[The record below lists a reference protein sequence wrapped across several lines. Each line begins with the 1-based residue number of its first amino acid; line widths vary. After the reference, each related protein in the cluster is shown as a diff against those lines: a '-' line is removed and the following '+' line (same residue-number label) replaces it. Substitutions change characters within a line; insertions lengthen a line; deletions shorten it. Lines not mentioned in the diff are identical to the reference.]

1 MSMPTHAINSEVIS
15 KILGMQFSIISPQEI
30 LKGSVVEVTK
40 RDTFMNNK
48 PVIGGLF
55 DPRMGVIDSDLICP
69 TDGLNYEKTPGY
81 FGHINL
87 ARPVFYIQ
95 FLKEIVKICKC
106 VCYKCGKLLINKETY
121 NHFRKLDA
129 AARWVM
135 VYDIASSVSRCG
147 EDTDDGCGCLQPTKI
162 SKDGLA
168 TIYARWK
175 QKNADDIIAVMTAEI
190 VLKLFKRIS
199 DDDVNFMG
207 FNALWSRPD
216 WMICQVLMVPPPAVR
231 PSVKHD
237 DQQRSED
244 DLTHIL
250 VNIIKTN
257 NTLRDKI
264 QNNADARIID
274 DWTTVLQYYV
284 ATQIDNKIKGVAAVA
299 QRSGR
304 PLKAIKDRINGKAG
318 RMRGNLMAKRVDF
331 SGRSVITA
339 DPRLSIRELGV
350 PMKIAMNLTRPV
362 RVNDRNRAHLTTL
375 VKNGPDVFPGA
386 KILEKANGE
395 SIGLRT
401 FNRDLAVLENG
412 DIVHRHLMNG
422 DIVIFNRQP
431 TLHRMSMM
439 AHIVRVM
446 KIGDTLR
453 MNVAD
458 TKPYNAD
465 FDGDEMNLHVPQNP
479 EANVELHTLAAIPYQ
494 IVSPANNSSII
505 GIFQDSML
513 GCYQFTRENIRFD
526 ARKAMNL
533 LMSAK
538 TVDETKLYNLLNGH
552 NATNNKN
559 NKSASSAPTV
569 SSFNLLSHIMP
580 PMSLKYKTSQ
590 FDSDTDDI
598 NTSNNVLEIK
608 NGEYIRGQ
616 MNKGV
621 MGSKTKGIL
630 QRVCND
636 SGNYASADFID
647 NLQNIVTDYMKTE
660 SFSVGVRDL
669 TLTEHA
675 SKRIT
680 GTIEETTK
688 SAAELIDTVQMGLFE
703 NTSGRSMQ
711 DAFESQLKSILD
723 KCRSESGRIGLDSLS
738 NQRFINRFTTMV
750 LAGSKGSHLNL
761 TFMVACL
768 GQQDIDGKRIPYGF
782 DNRTLPHFNKYDDTG
797 IARGFIE
804 NSYINGLSAIE
815 LFFHAMGGRIG
826 LIDTAVKT
834 AVTGYIQRRLV
845 KGLEDLMVH
854 YDMTVRT
861 NKGRIVQFVCGDDN
875 FDTVKVESQNLPLV
889 NMSMEEIHAHY
900 TTPKTSIGGKSKALN
915 HILTPDALKRHKKQ
929 IPELKVYAT
938 KYIDMMIAMKGD
950 IIRNVFK
957 YSCDSL
963 VHCPVAFANI
973 IDNVRGQC
981 GLTGGTTSTDI
992 TLLEAHVLVEHYYST
1007 LTQLYYGSPNDLF
1020 KTLYFF
1026 FLSPKTLIIE
1036 KRFTRDSLVLLLE
1049 MVVLTYKR
1057 AIIAPG
1063 EMVGIIAGQS
1073 IGEVSTQ
1080 MTLNTFHFAGVASK
1094 SNVTRGVPRL
1104 DEITT
1109 LTASPKNPSIT
1120 VFLKPEDETNK
1131 DKALSAMSMM
1141 EHTSFGEVVSEVE
1154 ICFDP
1159 NDDTTTILEDVDM
1172 IAKYK
1177 LFESLITEC
1186 ATTSAESV
1194 SLDTA
1199 LDSADDDAELE
1210 NTPAPKDTRSKWI
1223 IRIKMS
1229 RSEMLNRNI
1238 TMDDIYF
1245 TMNTVYDNK
1254 FSCIYSDFNAD
1265 ELIFRVRMN
1274 TIVSTQNER
1283 SHSLDQLD
1291 QIYVLKEFQESLLKN
1306 IVLRGVTGIK
1316 SATIRTIKNTLVETD
1331 GGFEKKDIW
1340 VLDTIGSNMM
1350 SVLGLPF
1357 IDSNR
1362 TVSNDIMEV
1371 LNVLGIE
1378 AARQTIMN
1386 EAIEVIEFDNTYI
1399 NYHHFSVMVDRM
1411 CHNAKL
1417 VSLFRHGINNDN
1429 IGPIAKA
1436 SFEETPEMF
1445 LKAAKHGELD
1455 IMRGVSANVMCG
1467 QEGMYGT
1474 NAFQVILDMDE
1485 MSTLNQES
1493 DYKPVQAEESI
1504 ESAFAK
1510 ADLKYAVD
1518 NTCGKSHIEI
1528 NNNIS
1533 NLISKSMAQDD
1544 EDYDPGF

>member
-1 MSMPTHAINSEVIS
+1 MSNTVPNVAINS
-15 KILGMQFSIISPQEI
+15 KIIGIQFSVLSPQEI
-30 LKGSVVEVTK
+30 LKGSVVEVVK
-40 RDTFMNNK
+40 RDTFVNNK

-55 DPRMGVIDSDLICP
+55 DPRMGVIDSNLICP
-69 TDGLNYEKTPGY
+69 TDRLDYEKTPGY

-95 FLKEIVKICKC
+95 FLKDILRVCKC
-106 VCYKCGKLLINKETY
+106 VCYKCGKLLINKLKY
-121 NHFRKLDA
+121 NHFSKMEPS
-129 AARWVM
+129 ARGSL

-147 EDTDDGCGCLQPTKI
+147 EDTDDGCGCLQPKITKE
-162 SKDGLA
+162 GLA
-168 TIYARWK
+168 TIYAKWK
-175 QKNADDIIAVMTAEI
+175 QKNKEDIVSVMTAEI

-207 FNALWSRPD
+207 YSAIWCRPD
-216 WMICQVLMVPPPAVR
+216 WFVCQVLMVPPPSMR
-231 PSVKHD
+231 PSVKQD
-237 DQQRSED
+237 EQQRSED

-264 QNNADARIID
+264 QNNVDARVIN
-274 DWTTVLQYYV
+274 DWTSVLQYYV

-304 PLKAIKDRINGKAG
+304 PLKSIKDRLNGKTG

-339 DPRLSIRELGV
+339 DPNISIRELGV

-362 RVNDRNRAHLTTL
+362 RVNDRNRAYLTTL
-375 VKNGPDVFPGA
+375 VKSGPDTYPGA
-386 KILEKANGE
+386 KILEKKNGE

-412 DIVHRHLMNG
+412 DVVHRHLMDG

-446 KIGDTLR
+446 SRGDTLR

-465 FDGDEMNLHVPQNP
+465 FDGDEMNLHVPQDT
-479 EANVELHTLAAIPYQ
+479 EATIELHTLAAIPYQ
-494 IVSPANNSSII
+494 IISPANNSSII

-513 GCYQFTRENIRFD
+513 GCYQFTRENIRFN
-526 ARKAMNL
+526 ARDAMNL
-533 LMSAK
+533 LMCTK
-538 TVDETKLYNLLNGH
+538 NVDELKLYNALNPIKKTKH
-552 NATNNKN
+552 PA
-559 NKSASSAPTV
+559 TV
-569 SSFNLLSHIMP
+569 SNFNIMSHILP
-580 PMSLKYKTSQ
+580 KMSLKYKTSK
-590 FDSDTDDI
+590 FNPDND
-598 NTSNNVLEIK
+598 NMATSNNVLEIK

-621 MGSKTKGIL
+621 MGSKTKGLL

-636 SGNYASADFID
+636 FGNHASSDFID
-647 NLQNIVTDYMKTE
+647 NLQNLVTDYMKKS
-660 SFSVGVRDL
+660 SFSVGISDLVLIDKASNSIIDIIEDKARD
-669 TLTEHA
+669 A
-675 SKRIT
+675 S
-680 GTIEETTK
+680 
-688 SAAELIDTVQMGLFE
+688 ELIDKVQLGLFE
-703 NTSGRSMQ
+703 NTSGRSSQ
-711 DAFESQLKSILD
+711 DAFESQIKSIFD
-723 KCRSESGRIGLDSLS
+723 KCRSESGRVGLDSLS
-738 NQRFINRFTTMV
+738 PDNRFTSMV
-750 LAGSKGSHLNL
+750 KAGSKGSDLNL
-761 TFMVACL
+761 TFMMACL

-804 NSYINGLSAIE
+804 NSYINGLSATE

-861 NKGRIVQFVCGDDN
+861 NKGRIVQFICGDDN

-889 NMSMEEIHAHY
+889 KMSTEEIYAHY
-900 TTPKTSIGGKSKALN
+900 LPPKISVGGKSKALSS
-915 HILTPDALKRHKKQ
+915 ILTPDALKRHKKQ
-929 IPELKVYAT
+929 SAELKIYVE
-938 KYIDMMIAMKGD
+938 KYINMMIEMKGA

-957 YSCDSL
+957 YSGDSL
-963 VHCPVAFANI
+963 VHCPVAFTNI
-973 IDNVRGQC
+973 IDNVHGQC
-981 GLTGGTTSTDI
+981 ELNSGTTTTDI
-992 TLLEAHVLVEHYYST
+992 TLLDAHILIESYFDT
-1007 LTQLYYGSPNDLF
+1007 LMQLYYCSPNNLF

-1026 FLSPKTLIIE
+1026 FLSPKILIIE
-1036 KRFTRDSLVLLLE
+1036 KRFTRDSLILLLE
-1049 MVVLTYKR
+1049 MIVLTYKR

-1104 DEITT
+1104 EEITT

-1120 VFLKPEDETNK
+1120 VYLKPEDETNK

-1141 EHTSFGEVVSEVE
+1141 EHTSLGNVVSEVE

-1159 NDDTTTILEDVDM
+1159 IDDSTIIAEDAEMISKYKAFESM
-1172 IAKYK
+1172 IA
-1177 LFESLITEC
+1177 EC
-1186 ATTSAESV
+1186 ATTNPNDI
-1194 SLDTA
+1194 LDETA
-1199 LDSADDDAELE
+1199 DLN
-1210 NTPAPKDTRSKWI
+1210 NTPNMKDTRSKWI
-1223 IRIKMS
+1223 IRIKLS
-1229 RSEMLNRNI
+1229 RTEMLNKNI

-1265 ELIFRVRMN
+1265 ELIFRIRMN
-1274 TIVSTQNER
+1274 SITSTKSVRLN
-1283 SHSLDQLD
+1283 SLDQLD
-1291 QIYVLKEFQESLLKN
+1291 QIYMLKEFQESLLKN
-1306 IVLRGVTGIK
+1306 IVLRGVTGIS
-1316 SATIRTIKNTLVETD
+1316 SATIRTIKNTLVESD

-1340 VLDTIGSNMM
+1340 VLDTVGSNMTD
-1350 SVLGLPF
+1350 VLGLPF
-1357 IDSNR
+1357 IDSER
-1362 TVSNDIMEV
+1362 TVSNDIIEV

-1399 NYHHFSVMVDRM
+1399 NYHHFSIMVDRM

-1417 VSLFRHGINNDN
+1417 ASLFRHGINSDN

-1455 IMRGVSANVMCG
+1455 IMRGISANVMCG

-1474 NAFQVILDMDE
+1474 NAFQVVIDMDE
-1485 MSTLNQES
+1485 MTKMTQES
-1493 DYKPVQAEESI
+1493 EYKPIQSDETI
-1504 ESAFAK
+1504 ENAFAK
-1510 ADLKYAVD
+1510 EDLKYSVD
-1518 NTCGKSHIEI
+1518 NKCGKAHIEI
-1528 NNNIS
+1528 NNNIV
-1533 NLISKSMAQDD
+1533 NFVQKTMAQDD
-1544 EDYDPGF
+1544 EEYDPGF

>member
-1 MSMPTHAINSEVIS
+1 MSTTASNAIKS
-15 KILGMQFSIISPQEI
+15 KIIGIQFSVLSPEEI
-30 LKGSVVEVTK
+30 LKGSVVEVVK
-40 RDTFMNNK
+40 RDTFVNNK

-55 DPRMGVIDSDLICP
+55 DPRMGVIDSNLICP
-69 TDGLNYEKTPGY
+69 TDSLDYEKTPGY

-95 FLKEIVKICKC
+95 FLKDILKICKC
-106 VCYKCGKLLINKETY
+106 VCYKCGKLLINKQKYT
-121 NHFRKLDA
+121 HFSNLESS
-129 AARWVM
+129 ARGSL
-135 VYDIASSVSRCG
+135 VYDIASKVSRCG
-147 EDTDDGCGCLQPTKI
+147 EDTDDGCGCLQPKITKE
-162 SKDGLA
+162 GLA
-168 TIYARWK
+168 TIYAKWK
-175 QKNADDIIAVMTAEI
+175 QKNEDDIVSVMTAEI

-207 FNALWSRPD
+207 YSAIWCRPD
-216 WMICQVLMVPPPAVR
+216 WFVCQVLMVPPPSMR
-231 PSVKHD
+231 PSVKQD

-274 DWTTVLQYYV
+274 DWTSVLQYYV
-284 ATQIDNKIKGVAAVA
+284 ATQIDNKIKGVEAVA

-304 PLKAIKDRINGKAG
+304 PLKSIKDRLNGKTG

-339 DPRLSIRELGV
+339 DPNLSIRELGV

-362 RVNDRNRAHLTTL
+362 KVNDRNRAYLITL
-375 VKNGPDVFPGA
+375 VKNGPDKYPGA
-386 KILEKANGE
+386 KILEKQNGE

-412 DIVHRHLMNG
+412 DIVHRHLLDG

-446 KIGDTLR
+446 SRGDTLR

-465 FDGDEMNLHVPQNP
+465 FDGDEMNLHVPQDT
-479 EANVELHTLAAIPYQ
+479 EATIELHTLAAIPYQ

-513 GCYQFTRENIRFD
+513 GCYQFTRKNIRFG
-526 ARKAMNL
+526 ARDAMNL
-533 LMSAK
+533 LMSVK
-538 TVDETKLYNLLNGH
+538 TTDETKLYEMFNS
-552 NATNNKN
+552 TK
-559 NKSASSAPTV
+559 KSKRSASATV
-569 SSFNLLSHIMP
+569 SSFNILSHIMP
-580 PMSLKYKTSQ
+580 KMSLKYKTSK
-590 FDSDTDDI
+590 FNPDVDDMA
-598 NTSNNVLEIK
+598 TSNNVLEIK

-621 MGSKTKGIL
+621 MGSKTKGLL

-636 SGNYASADFID
+636 SGNYASSDFID
-647 NLQNIVTDYMKTE
+647 NLQNIVTDYMKKS
-660 SFSVGVRDL
+660 SFSVGISDL
-669 TLTEHA
+669 ALTDKA
-675 SKRIT
+675 SNSIVKI
-680 GTIEETTK
+680 IEDK
-688 SAAELIDTVQMGLFE
+688 SSDAAELIDRVQMGLFE
-703 NTSGRSMQ
+703 NTSGRSTQ
-711 DAFESQLKSILD
+711 DAFESQIKSIFD
-723 KCRSESGRIGLDSLS
+723 KCRSESGRVGLDSLS
-738 NQRFINRFTTMV
+738 PHNRFTSMV
-750 LAGSKGSHLNL
+750 KAGSKGSDLNL
-761 TFMVACL
+761 TFMMACL

-804 NSYINGLSAIE
+804 NSYINGLSATE

-861 NKGRIVQFVCGDDN
+861 NKGRIVQFICGDDN
-875 FDTVKVESQNLPLV
+875 FDTVKVESQILPLV
-889 NMSMEEIHAHY
+889 KMSIEEIHAHY
-900 TTPKTSIGGKSKALN
+900 LQPKPSVGGKYKALN
-915 HILTPDALKRHKKQ
+915 NILTPDALKRHKKQ
-929 IPELKVYAT
+929 SAELKIYAA
-938 KYIDMMIAMKGD
+938 KYIDMMIEMKGE

-957 YSCDSL
+957 YSGDSC
-963 VHCPVAFANI
+963 VHCPVAFTNI
-973 IDNVRGQC
+973 IDNVHGQC
-981 GLTGGTTSTDI
+981 ELSSGTTTTDI
-992 TLLEAHVLVEHYYST
+992 TLLDAHILIESYFSI
-1007 LTQLYYGSPNDLF
+1007 LTQMYYCSPNNLF
-1020 KTLYFF
+1020 KTMYFF

-1036 KRFTRDSLVLLLE
+1036 KRFTRDSLILLLE
-1049 MVVLTYKR
+1049 MIVLTYKR

-1104 DEITT
+1104 EEITT
-1109 LTASPKNPSIT
+1109 LTAFPKNPSIT
-1120 VFLKPEDETNK
+1120 VYLKPEDETDK

-1141 EHTSFGEVVSEVE
+1141 EHTSLGNVVSEVE

-1159 NDDTTTILEDVDM
+1159 IDESTTIAEDAEM

-1177 LFESLITEC
+1177 SFESMIAEC
-1186 ATTSAESV
+1186 ATINPADIVNESDEPVDLNNTSDV
-1194 SLDTA
+1194 
-1199 LDSADDDAELE
+1199 
-1210 NTPAPKDTRSKWI
+1210 KDTRSKWI
-1223 IRIKMS
+1223 IRIKLS
-1229 RSEMLNRNI
+1229 RVEMLDRNI

-1265 ELIFRVRMN
+1265 ELIFRIRLN
-1274 TIVSTQNER
+1274 TITPNKSEKL
-1283 SHSLDQLD
+1283 HSLDQLD
-1291 QIYVLKEFQESLLKN
+1291 QIYLLKEFQEMLLKN
-1306 IVLRGVTGIK
+1306 IILRGVTGIS
-1316 SATIRTIKNTLVETD
+1316 SATIRTIKNTLIESN

-1340 VLDTIGSNMM
+1340 VLDTVGSNMTD
-1350 SVLGLPF
+1350 VLGLPF

-1362 TVSNDIMEV
+1362 TVSNDIIEV
-1371 LNVLGIE
+1371 LSVLGIE

-1386 EAIEVIEFDNTYI
+1386 EAIEVIEFDNTYV
-1399 NYHHFSVMVDRM
+1399 NYHHFSIMVDRM

-1417 VSLFRHGINNDN
+1417 ASLFRHGINSDN

-1474 NAFQVILDMDE
+1474 NAFQVVLDMDE
-1485 MSTLNQES
+1485 MMKMTQES
-1493 DYKPVQAEESI
+1493 EYKPIQADETI
-1504 ESAFAK
+1504 ENAFAK
-1510 ADLKYAVD
+1510 ADLKYSVD
-1518 NTCGKSHIEI
+1518 NECGKAHIEI
-1528 NNNIS
+1528 DNNIT
-1533 NLISKSMAQDD
+1533 NFVQKTIAQDD
-1544 EDYDPGF
+1544 EEYDPGF

>member
-1 MSMPTHAINSEVIS
+1 MTTTASNAAITS
-15 KILGMQFSIISPQEI
+15 KIIGIQFSVLSPEEI
-30 LKGSVVEVTK
+30 RNASVVEVVK
-40 RDTFMNNK
+40 RDTFCNNK
-48 PVIGGLF
+48 PVIGGLS
-55 DPRMGVIDSDLICP
+55 DPRMGVTDSNLICP
-69 TDGLNYEKTPGY
+69 TDSLDYEKTPGY

-95 FLKEIVKICKC
+95 FLKDILKVCKC
-106 VCYKCGKLLINKETY
+106 VCYKCGKLLINKQKY
-121 NHFRKLDA
+121 IHFSKLEA
-129 AARWVM
+129 SVRGSL
-135 VYDIASSVSRCG
+135 VYDIASGVSRCG
-147 EDTDDGCGCLQPTKI
+147 EDTDDGCGCLQPKITKE
-162 SKDGLA
+162 GLS
-168 TIYARWK
+168 TIYAKWK
-175 QKNADDIIAVMTAEI
+175 QKNADDIVSVMTAEI

-207 FNALWSRPD
+207 YNATWCRPD
-216 WMICQVLMVPPPAVR
+216 WFICQVLMVPPPSMR
-231 PSVKHD
+231 PSVKQD

-264 QNNADARIID
+264 QNNADARVID
-274 DWTTVLQYYV
+274 DWTSVLQYYV

-304 PLKAIKDRINGKAG
+304 PLKSIKDRMIGKTG

-339 DPRLSIRELGV
+339 DPNLSIRELGV

-362 RVNDRNRAHLTTL
+362 RVNDRNRAYLTTL
-375 VKNGPDVFPGA
+375 VKNGPDIYPGS
-386 KILEKANGE
+386 KILEKQNGE
-395 SIGLRT
+395 SISLRT

-412 DIVHRHLMNG
+412 DIVHRHLMDG

-446 KIGDTLR
+446 ARGDTLR

-465 FDGDEMNLHVPQNP
+465 FDGDEMNLHVPQDT
-479 EANVELHTLAAIPYQ
+479 EATVELHTLAAIPYQ

-513 GCYQFTRENIRFD
+513 GCYQFTRENIRFGSRD
-526 ARKAMNL
+526 AMNL
-533 LMSAK
+533 LMCIK
-538 TVDETKLYNLLNGH
+538 TVDETKLYDMLNQTKKTKRSA
-552 NATNNKN
+552 NA
-559 NKSASSAPTV
+559 TV

-580 PMSLKYKTSQ
+580 KMSLKYKTSK
-590 FDSDTDDI
+590 FNLDTD
-598 NTSNNVLEIK
+598 NMSTSNNVLEIQ

-616 MNKGV
+616 LNKGV
-621 MGSKTKGIL
+621 MGSKTKGLL

-647 NLQNIVTDYMKTE
+647 NIQNIVTDYMKKS
-660 SFSVGVRDL
+660 SFSVGISDIVL
-669 TLTEHA
+669 NSKA
-675 SKRIT
+675 SNSIVKI
-680 GTIEETTK
+680 IEDK
-688 SAAELIDTVQMGLFE
+688 ANNAAEIIDSVQLGLFE
-703 NTSGRSMQ
+703 NTSGRSAQ
-711 DAFESQLKSILD
+711 DAFESQIKSVFD
-723 KCRSESGRIGLDSLS
+723 KCRSESGRVGLDSLS
-738 NQRFINRFTTMV
+738 QQNRFTSMV
-750 LAGSKGSHLNL
+750 QAGSKGSDLNL
-761 TFMVACL
+761 TFMMACL

-782 DNRTLPHFNKYDDTG
+782 DNRTLPHFNKFDDTG

-804 NSYINGLSAIE
+804 NSYINGLSATE

-861 NKGRIVQFVCGDDN
+861 NKGRVVQFICGDDN

-889 NMSMEEIHAHY
+889 KMSTEEIYAHY
-900 TTPKTSIGGKSKALN
+900 LPPKPSVGGKSKALN
-915 HILTPDALKRHKKQ
+915 NILTPDALKRHKKQ
-929 IPELKVYAT
+929 SAELKRYAT
-938 KYIDMMIAMKGD
+938 KYIDMMIEMKGD

-957 YSCDSL
+957 YSGDSL
-963 VHCPVAFANI
+963 VHCPVAFTNI
-973 IDNVRGQC
+973 IDNVHGQC
-981 GLTGGTTSTDI
+981 GLSSGTTTTDI
-992 TLLEAHVLVEHYYST
+992 TLLDAHILIESYFDT
-1007 LTQLYYGSPNDLF
+1007 LMQLYYCSPNNLF
-1020 KTLYFF
+1020 KTVYFF
-1026 FLSPKTLIIE
+1026 FLSPKTLVIE
-1036 KRFTRDSLVLLLE
+1036 KRFTRDSLILLLE
-1049 MVVLTYKR
+1049 MIVLTYKR

-1104 DEITT
+1104 EEITT

-1120 VFLKPEDETNK
+1120 VYLKPEDETDK

-1141 EHTSFGEVVSEVE
+1141 EHTLLGNVVSEVE

-1159 NDDTTTILEDVDM
+1159 IDESTTITEDVEMISKYKAFESM
-1172 IAKYK
+1172 IA
-1177 LFESLITEC
+1177 EC
-1186 ATTSAESV
+1186 ATVNPADIVADELGESV
-1194 SLDTA
+1194 DLN
-1199 LDSADDDAELE
+1199 
-1210 NTPAPKDTRSKWI
+1210 NTQDVKDTRSKWI
-1223 IRIKMS
+1223 IRIKLS
-1229 RSEMLNRNI
+1229 RVEMLDRNI

-1265 ELIFRVRMN
+1265 ELIFRIRLN
-1274 TIVSTQNER
+1274 TITPSKSEQL
-1283 SHSLDQLD
+1283 HSLDQLD
-1291 QIYVLKEFQESLLKN
+1291 QIYLLKEFQEMLLKN
-1306 IVLRGVTGIK
+1306 IVLRGVTGIS

-1331 GGFEKKDIW
+1331 CGFEKKDIW
-1340 VLDTIGSNMM
+1340 VLDTVGSNMTD
-1350 SVLGLPF
+1350 VLGLPF

-1362 TVSNDIMEV
+1362 TVSNDIIEV
-1371 LNVLGIE
+1371 LSVLGIE

-1399 NYHHFSVMVDRM
+1399 NYHHFSIMVDRM

-1417 VSLFRHGINNDN
+1417 ASLFRHGINSDN

-1474 NAFQVILDMDE
+1474 NAFQVVLDMDE
-1485 MSTLNQES
+1485 MMKMAQES
-1493 DYKPVQAEESI
+1493 EYKPIQADETI
-1504 ESAFAK
+1504 ENAFAK
-1510 ADLKYAVD
+1510 ADLKYSVD
-1518 NTCGKSHIEI
+1518 NMCGTSHIEI
-1528 NNNIS
+1528 DNNIT
-1533 NLISKSMAQDD
+1533 NFVQKTMAQDD
-1544 EDYDPGF
+1544 EEYDPGF